1 MKHTIV
7 FFTFVSL
14 LLLTCQNSTDSQN
27 KASHSSKQ
35 KENTVYN
42 ADLIAKG
49 KKIAQASFKA
59 MSGKL
64 MHAMQE
70 GGVPNALKY
79 CNLEAMPITDSLSKA
94 YGVQIKRTALKLRNP
109 KNKPNT
115 EEFNL
120 LLQFQSDIKLGKNPK
135 PIIMKSGPHS
145 NTFFAPITIKQP
157 CLACH
162 GDVNAETKKLI
173 AEHYPEDKAT
183 GFKLGELRGMW
194 SIKFDDK

>member
-1 MKHTIV
+1 MKNTIL
-7 FFTFVSL
+7 FFTFLSL
-14 LLLTCQNSTDSQN
+14 LLFSCQNQQTSN
-27 KASHSSKQ
+27 KGDETTTIAAD
-35 KENTVYN
+35 KENKIY
-42 ADLIAKG
+42 IEKG

-64 MHAMQE
+64 KKAMKE

-94 YGVQIKRTALKLRNP
+94 HNVTIKRTALKLRNP
-109 KNKPNT
+109 ANKPNT

-120 LLQFQSDIKLGKNPK
+120 LHQFKSDIELGKKVK
-135 PIIMKSGPHS
+135 PIIMKTGPKS
-145 NTFFAPITIKQP
+145 KGFFAPITIKQP

-162 GDVNAETKKLI
+162 GNVSNDVKSLI
-173 AEHYPEDKAT
+173 AEHYPKDKAT

-194 SIKFDDK
+194 SIKFEE